1 MHSLLMIHPVPAAV
15 ILDLVERRG
24 NGMKETGGAIS
35 TTIEVKESTW
45 IDLRADNSQNK
56 RAPGKITRVIMRID
70 CRTRHVARTAIAQTR
85 RAVAMSRASKT
96 TVGPGENSDS
106 DKGTDEQHVQQHPD
120 PAKCATAGIS
130 ALLDAAEKG
139 ADEGVEDCCSE
150 DAFDGPVSA
159 IDATARLDRVDE
171 AVHLV
176 EALGED
182 TKRDDG
188 GEEL

>member
-1 MHSLLMIHPVPAAV
+1 MYSLLMIDPVPAAV

-24 NGMKETGGAIS
+24 NGMKETEGVIS
-35 TTIEVKESTW
+35 TTSEVKESTR

-56 RAPGKITRVIMRID
+56 RAPRKITRVIMRIG
-70 CRTRHVARTAIAQTR
+70 CPTRHAARTAIAQTR
-85 RAVAMSRASKT
+85 RAIAMPWASKT

-106 DKGTDEQHVQQHPD
+106 DKGTDEQHVQQDPD
-120 PAKCATAGIS
+120 PAKCATAGIG
-130 ALLDAAEKG
+130 ALLDAAEEG
-139 ADEGVEDCCSE
+139 ADEGVEDCCSKN
-150 DAFDGPVSA
+150 AFDGPVSA
-159 IDATARLDRVDE
+159 IDATARLDRVHE

-188 GEEL
+188 GEKL